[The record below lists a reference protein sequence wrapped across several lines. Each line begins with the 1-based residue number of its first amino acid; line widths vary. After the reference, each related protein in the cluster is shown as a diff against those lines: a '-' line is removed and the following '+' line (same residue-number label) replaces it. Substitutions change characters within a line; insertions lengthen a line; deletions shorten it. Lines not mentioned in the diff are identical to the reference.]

1 MSSRRQRPILD
12 PGSPAPG
19 FRLPRLQGGE
29 ATLAELT
36 ARGRVLLVFFK
47 VTCPTCQFTMPFLQ
61 RIDDAY
67 GSANATLLAIS
78 QDDPADTA
86 EFCEEYG
93 VKFTALVDQDG
104 YPVSHQYGITNVPS
118 IYLIS
123 PDGKVQASAVG
134 FARKE
139 IETMGAEFAR
149 VNQRPVS
156 PVFHPTEIIPDTK
169 PG

>member
-1 MSSRRQRPILD
+1 MSRIHAGDQ
-12 PGSPAPG
+12 APE
-19 FRLPRLQGGE
+19 FSLPDTHGAAHSLKD
-29 ATLAELT
+29 
-36 ARGRVLLVFFK
+36 LLKKGPVIAAFFK
-47 VTCPTCQFTMPFLQ
+47 MSCPTCQFTMPFLQ